1 MGIAL
6 PAGRGRSPVVELNL
20 VPFIDLLSCLL
31 AFLLMTAMWAEIS
44 AIEYDQRALW
54 GCDFPPLKEIPN
66 PLPPPPL
73 TIHTTHDGIQFFRR
87 PEEMDL
93 VYKVEGRQ
101 DMMGLARLLAAD
113 YERYPEETFV
123 VLNTDDDVPYGE
135 MMAVWDLTRR
145 YGLERTMMAGGPPVT
160 NPMTRPR

>member
-31 AFLLMTAMWAEIS
+31 AFLMMTAMWAEIS
-44 AIEYDQRALW
+44 AVTLEQSTGWGSCDPALE
-54 GCDFPPLKEIPN
+54 PLQ
-66 PLPPPPL
+66 PL
-73 TIHTTHDGIQFFRR
+73 TIHTHSEGIQVFRR
-87 PEEMDL
+87 PEEMARL
-93 VYKVEGRQ
+93 HKVEGRQ

-113 YERYPEETFV
+113 KERYPEETFV